1 MDVSPAR
8 QVESPDPGLV
18 SVSQQGPREGITGGG
33 LVRRA
38 HPVGWIAGFLHEN
51 IRRVKIK
58 ESEPGS
64 QARKGR
70 KIKSIKLEMK
80 IERSQ
85 QTTQKYKGS

>member
-64 QARKGR
+64 QARKGNFIR
-70 KIKSIKLEMK
+70 GKREGDWSL
-80 IERSQ
+80 RRTSVLPF
-85 QTTQKYKGS
+85 